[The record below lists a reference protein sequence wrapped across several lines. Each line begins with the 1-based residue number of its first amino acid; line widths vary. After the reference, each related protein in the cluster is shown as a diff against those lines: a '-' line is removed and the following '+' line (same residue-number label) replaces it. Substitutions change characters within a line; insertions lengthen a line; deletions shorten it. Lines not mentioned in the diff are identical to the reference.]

1 MNSELDCLDKLT
13 VVVPTYKNAERL
25 ERTLAFISR
34 CHFPHVIV
42 LDGCRDEEFSNFMSR
57 AHPQITY
64 IQNDNGFLERLEM
77 AAGLVSTEYVLMW
90 ADDEFWLPSF
100 AKNAV
105 KFLEANA
112 DYCQCLGVAVSFVT
126 LPTPRI
132 GLAYKGLRSLK
143 SLGNSPTER
152 LESRLLNWSW
162 GGFWGVA
169 RTTSWRTSVRLVVEG
184 QFPARW
190 SSEIQYEASLAWQG
204 GVRVLPELAWFRSLE
219 SDSILDSPDPTISSQ
234 NPLFQDWWK
243 SAGKHTRIEFLSMIS
258 KHLDL
263 LPEEFRVWEDL
274 LDKYCRLPYYDSATV
289 PEGNPKVPGLLK
301 RLWRSTYI
309 LLSKKRSLRFSQNL
323 KSKEKKWIGILERR
337 TNQTLSL
344 ETSDDA
350 RLAISA
356 LVEFSSKP

>member
-1 MNSELDCLDKLT
+1 M
-13 VVVPTYKNAERL
+13 
-25 ERTLAFISR
+25 
-34 CHFPHVIV
+34 
-42 LDGCRDEEFSNFMSR
+42 
-57 AHPQITY
+57 
-64 IQNDNGFLERLEM
+64 
-77 AAGLVSTEYVLMW
+77 
-90 ADDEFWLPSF
+90 
-100 AKNAV
+100 
-105 KFLEANA
+105 
-112 DYCQCLGVAVSFVT
+112 SFVT

-243 SAGKHTRIEFLSMIS
+243 SAGKHTRIEFLSTIS
-258 KHLDL
+258 EHLDL
-263 LPEEFRVWEDL
+263 LPEDSRVREDL
-274 LDKYCRLPYYDSATV
+274 LDKYCRLPYYDSTTV
-289 PEGNPKVPGLLK
+289 QEGNPKVPGLLK
-301 RLWRSTYI
+301 RLWRLTYI

-337 TNQTLSL
+337 TKQTLSL